1 MIQNCLHAFQCYV
14 TVSESFQPFS
24 LSLLSPSFTDPA
36 HPCSLPAQVCAR
48 AELSQGALA
57 P

>member
-14 TVSESFQPFS
+14 FILESFQPFS
-24 LSLLSPSFTDPA
+24 LTLLSPSFIDPA
-36 HPCSLPAQVCAR
+36 HPCCLPAQLCAR
-48 AELSQGALA
+48 AELSQEALA